1 MTMKSLFYITIA
13 LFSFLIIA
21 GCEPLNQDE
30 YEEFFVIE
38 SYAVAGR
45 PLPDITIKRT
55 ADATEFFDDEALRV
69 NNASVQ
75 LLRLDESGNIIDQYG
90 YSLSDNIGVYS
101 AENRNAVIIDGG
113 TYQFIADVP
122 GADEQIRAT
131 TIVPD
136 SFEIISDIPEQLVY
150 QGTEQLEITITNT
163 TPEFRQNV
171 FVFSTIAQEPV
182 EENLTPFYK
191 ASFDDD
197 NIDLDDVIINSSGL
211 INEGSF
217 DINPNNTITLRF
229 PWLGVAFYGENVV
242 VINSVDE
249 NLFDLVRSQEVQLGG
264 STLSPG
270 EIPNVLYNTEGAIG
284 VFGSMS
290 TDTVNTRFI
299 RGF

>member
-1 MTMKSLFYITIA
+1 MKSFIYISIFILSLFVIT
-13 LFSFLIIA
+13 
-21 GCEPLNQDE
+21 GCESLSQDE

-45 PLPDITIKRT
+45 PLPSITIKRT
-55 ADATEFFDDEALRV
+55 GEATELFDDEALRV
-69 NNASVQ
+69 NDATVQ
-75 LLRLDESGNIIDQYG
+75 LVRLDEN
-90 YSLSDNIGVYS
+90 DNVVQEFEYILDGDKGVYS
-101 AENRNAVIIDGG
+101 ANNQTEVVQAGG
-113 TYQFIADVP
+113 TYQFIAEVP

-136 SFEIISDIPEQLVY
+136 SFDIISEIPVQLVY
-150 QGTEQLEITITNT
+150 QGEEQLEITITNT

-171 FVFSTIAQEPV
+171 FVFSTVAQEPL

-217 DINPNNTITLRF
+217 DINPDNTITLRF

-242 VINSVDE
+242 VIDSVDE

-284 VFGSMS
+284 IFGSMA
-290 TDTVNTRFI
+290 TDTVSTRFV
-299 RGF
+299 RPF

>member
-1 MTMKSLFYITIA
+1 MKFLFYISIA
-13 LFSFLIIA
+13 LFSIVIIA

-45 PLPDITIKRT
+45 PLPDITVKRT

-69 NNASVQ
+69 NSASVQ
-75 LLRLDESGNIIDQYG
+75 LLRIDESGNIIDQYG
-90 YSLSDNIGVYS
+90 YSLSDNSGVYS
-101 AENRNAVIIDGG
+101 AENRDAVITDGG

-122 GADEQIRAT
+122 GAEEQIRAT

-217 DINPNNTITLRF
+217 DINPDNTITLRF

>member
-1 MTMKSLFYITIA
+1 MKKLTFGSILLFTLLIA
-13 LFSFLIIA
+13 LA
-21 GCEPLNQDE
+21 CEPLNQDE

-55 ADATEFFDDEALRV
+55 AEATDFFDDESLRV
-69 NNASVQ
+69 NDASVQ
-75 LLRLDESGNIIDQYG
+75 LLRLDENGTIVDQFEYILSGNNGI
-90 YSLSDNIGVYS
+90 YS
-101 AENRNAVIIDGG
+101 AENSNQLIQDGG
-113 TYQFIADVP
+113 TYQFIADIP
-122 GADEQIRAT
+122 GADEQIRAK

-136 SFEIISDIPEQLVY
+136 NFNIISEIPDQLVY
-150 QGTEQLEITITNT
+150 QGPEQLEITINNT

-171 FVFSTIAQEPV
+171 FVFSTIAREPA

-197 NIDLDDVIINSSGL
+197 NIDLNDVIINSSSL

-217 DINPNNTITLRF
+217 DINPDNTITLRF

-284 VFGSMS
+284 VFGSMA
-290 TDTVNTRFI
+290 TDTVNTRFV

>member
-1 MTMKSLFYITIA
+1 MKSLFYITIA

>member
-1 MTMKSLFYITIA
+1 M
-13 LFSFLIIA
+13 
-21 GCEPLNQDE
+21 
-30 YEEFFVIE
+30 
-38 SYAVAGR
+38 
-45 PLPDITIKRT
+45 
-55 ADATEFFDDEALRV
+55 
-69 NNASVQ
+69 
-75 LLRLDESGNIIDQYG
+75 
-90 YSLSDNIGVYS
+90 
-101 AENRNAVIIDGG
+101 IIDGG

-217 DINPNNTITLRF
+217 DINPNSTITLRF

-290 TDTVNTRFI
+290 TDTINTRFI

>member
-217 DINPNNTITLRF
+217 DINPNSTITLRF

>member
-1 MTMKSLFYITIA
+1 MKSPIFSSILFFTLLIA
-13 LFSFLIIA
+13 SA
-21 GCEPLNQDE
+21 CEPLNQDE

-55 ADATEFFDDEALRV
+55 AEATEFFDDETLRV
-69 NNASVQ
+69 NDASVQ
-75 LLRLDESGNIIDQYG
+75 LLRLDENGTFVDQYDYLISGNNGI
-90 YSLSDNIGVYS
+90 YS
-101 AENRNAVIIDGG
+101 AENRNQLIQDGG
-113 TYQFIADVP
+113 IYQFIADIP

-136 SFEIISDIPEQLVY
+136 NFNIISEIPDQLVY
-150 QGTEQLEITITNT
+150 QGPEQLEITITNT

-171 FVFSTIAQEPV
+171 FVFSTTAQEPI

-191 ASFDDD
+191 ATFEDG
-197 NIDLDDVIINSSGL
+197 DDVELNDFIINSSGL

-217 DINPNNTITLRF
+217 DINPDSTITLRF

-290 TDTVNTRFI
+290 TDTVSTRFV

>member
-1 MTMKSLFYITIA
+1 MKSFIYLSIFISSVLVFGA
-13 LFSFLIIA
+13 
-21 GCEPLNQDE
+21 CETVNQDE
-30 YEEFFVIE
+30 YKEFFVIE

-55 ADATEFFDDEALRV
+55 GEATEFFDDDALRV
-69 NNASVQ
+69 NNAAVE
-75 LLRLDESGNIIDQYG
+75 LLRLDESGNILDQYDYILNG
-90 YSLSDNIGVYS
+90 DRGIYS
-101 AENRNAVIIDGG
+101 AENKNTLIEAGG
-113 TYQFIADVP
+113 TYRFIADIP
-122 GADEQIRAT
+122 GADEQIRGT

-136 SFEIISDIPEQLVY
+136 TFEIISEIPDQLVY
-150 QGTEQLEITITNT
+150 QGEDQLEITITNS

-171 FVFSTIAQEPV
+171 FVFSTVAQEPT

-191 ASFDDD
+191 ATFEDDD
-197 NIDLDDVIINSSGL
+197 DVELNDFVINSSGL

-217 DINPNNTITLRF
+217 DINTNNTITLKF
-229 PWLGVAFYGENVV
+229 PWLGVAFYGDNVV

-284 VFGSMS
+284 IFGGMA
-290 TDTVNTRFI
+290 TDTVTTRFI
-299 RGF
+299 RAF

>member
-1 MTMKSLFYITIA
+1 MKSLFYITIA

-197 NIDLDDVIINSSGL
+197 NIDIDDVIINSSGL

>member
-1 MTMKSLFYITIA
+1 MKSLFYSCLAILTILVIT
-13 LFSFLIIA
+13 
-21 GCEPLNQDE
+21 GCESLNQDE
-30 YEEFFVIE
+30 YQEFIVVE

-55 ADATEFFDDEALRV
+55 AEATKFFDDEAVRV
-69 NNASVQ
+69 NDALVQ
-75 LLRLDESGNIIDQYG
+75 LLRLDDNGNVLNRYEYELNGNNGI
-90 YSLSDNIGVYS
+90 YS
-101 AENRNAVIIDGG
+101 AKKRDEWILDGA

-122 GADEQIRAT
+122 GTGEQIQAT

-136 SFEIISDIPEQLVY
+136 TFEIISDIPDQLIY
-150 QGTEQLEITITNT
+150 QGQEQLEISITNT

-171 FVFSTIAQEPV
+171 FVFSTVAQEPF

-191 ASFDDD
+191 ATFEDNDDIELND
-197 NIDLDDVIINSSGL
+197 FIINSSGL

-217 DINPNNTITLRF
+217 DINPDNTITLRF
-229 PWLGVAFYGENVV
+229 PWIGVAFYGENKV

-284 VFGSMS
+284 VFGSVT
-290 TDTVNTRFI
+290 TDTVRTQFT

>member
-1 MTMKSLFYITIA
+1 MKSLFYITIA

-45 PLPDITIKRT
+45 PLPDVTIKRT

>member
-1 MTMKSLFYITIA
+1 MKFNTYICAI
-13 LFSFLIIA
+13 FLSVVLLA
-21 GCEPLNQDE
+21 GCEELTQDA

-38 SYAVAGR
+38 SYAIADR

-55 ADATEFFDDEALRV
+55 VEATEFYDDEALRV
-69 NNASVQ
+69 NDASVQ
-75 LLRLDESGNIIDQYG
+75 LLLLDGAGNIISQYN
-90 YSLSDNIGVYS
+90 YDLSGTDGIYS
-101 AENRNAVIIDGG
+101 AENQEELVQAGG
-113 TYQFIADVP
+113 TYQFLAEIP
-122 GADEQIRAT
+122 GANEPIRAT

-136 SFEIISDIPEQLVY
+136 TFEIISDIPDQLIY
-150 QGTEQLEITITNT
+150 QGEDQLEITITNT

-171 FVFSTIAQEPV
+171 FVFSTIAQDPT

-191 ASFDDD
+191 ATFEDDD
-197 NIDLDDVIINSSGL
+197 DVELNDFIINSSGL

-217 DINPNNTITLRF
+217 DINPDNTITLRF
-229 PWLGVAFYGENVV
+229 PWLGVAFYGENMV
-242 VINSVDE
+242 VIDSVDE

-284 VFGSMS
+284 IFGSMA
-290 TDTVNTRFI
+290 TDTVRTRFV

>member
-1 MTMKSLFYITIA
+1 MKSLFYITIA

-217 DINPNNTITLRF
+217 NINPNNTITLRF

>member
-1 MTMKSLFYITIA
+1 MKSLFYITIA

-75 LLRLDESGNIIDQYG
+75 LLRLDENGNIIDQYG

>member
-1 MTMKSLFYITIA
+1 MKISIFTSVLLLSI
-13 LFSFLIIA
+13 LLVA
-21 GCEPLNQDE
+21 GCESLNQDT

-55 ADATEFFDDEALRV
+55 AEATDFYDDEAVRV

-75 LLRLDESGNIIDQYG
+75 LLRLDENGATVDQYDYVLQG
-90 YSLSDNIGVYS
+90 DNGVYT
-101 AENRNAVIIDGG
+101 AVNQVDLIQAGD

-122 GADEQIRAT
+122 GAGEQIRAT

-136 SFEIISDIPEQLVY
+136 TFEIISDIPDQLIY
-150 QGTEQLEITITNT
+150 QGEEQLEITITNT

-171 FVFSTIAQEPV
+171 FVFSTVAQEPT

-191 ASFDDD
+191 ATFEDDD
-197 NIDLDDVIINSSGL
+197 DVELNDFIINSSGL

-217 DINPNNTITLRF
+217 DINPDNTITLRF
-229 PWLGVAFYGENVV
+229 PWLGVAFYGDNVV
-242 VINSVDE
+242 VIDSVDE

-270 EIPNVLYNTEGAIG
+270 EIPNVLFNTEGAIG
-284 VFGSMS
+284 IFGSMA
-290 TDTVNTRFI
+290 TDTVSTRFV

>member
-1 MTMKSLFYITIA
+1 MKSFIYISI
-13 LFSFLIIA
+13 FISSIILIS

-30 YEEFFVIE
+30 YKEFFVIE

-55 ADATEFFDDEALRV
+55 EEATEFFTDEALRI

-75 LLRLDESGNIIDQYG
+75 LLRLDESGNILDQYDYILNG
-90 YSLSDNIGVYS
+90 DRGIYS
-101 AENRNAVIIDGG
+101 AENKNTLIEAGG

-122 GADEQIRAT
+122 GADEQIRGS

-136 SFEIISDIPEQLVY
+136 TFEIISEIPDQLVY
-150 QGTEQLEITITNT
+150 QGEEQLEITITNS

-171 FVFSTIAQEPV
+171 FVFSTVAQEPL

-191 ASFDDD
+191 ATFEDDD
-197 NIDLDDVIINSSGL
+197 DVELNDFVINSSGL

-217 DINPNNTITLRF
+217 DINTNNTITLKF
-229 PWLGVAFYGENVV
+229 PWLGVAFYGDNVV

-249 NLFDLVRSQEVQLGG
+249 NLFDLVRSQQVQLGG

-284 VFGSMS
+284 IFGSMAKIGRAS
-290 TDTVNTRFI
+290 CRERV
-299 RGF
+299 

>member
-1 MTMKSLFYITIA
+1 MKSFIYFSIFISTILVFGA
-13 LFSFLIIA
+13 
-21 GCEPLNQDE
+21 CESVNQDE
-30 YEEFFVIE
+30 YKEFSVIE

-55 ADATEFFDDEALRV
+55 GEATEFFDDDALRV
-69 NNASVQ
+69 NDAAVQ
-75 LLRLDESGNIIDQYG
+75 LLRLDKTGNILDQYDYTLNG
-90 YSLSDNIGVYS
+90 DRGSYS
-101 AENRNAVIIDGG
+101 AENQNALVVAGE

-122 GADEQIRAT
+122 GADEQIRGT

-136 SFEIISDIPEQLVY
+136 TFEIISEIPDQLVY
-150 QGTEQLEITITNT
+150 QGEEQLEISITNS

-171 FVFSTIAQEPV
+171 FVFSTVAQEPL

-191 ASFDDD
+191 ATFEDDD
-197 NIDLDDVIINSSGL
+197 DVELNDFVINSSGL

-217 DINPNNTITLRF
+217 DINTNNTITLKF
-229 PWLGVAFYGENVV
+229 PWLGVAFYGDNVV

-284 VFGSMS
+284 IFGSVA
-290 TDTVNTRFI
+290 TDTVSTRFI
-299 RGF
+299 RAF